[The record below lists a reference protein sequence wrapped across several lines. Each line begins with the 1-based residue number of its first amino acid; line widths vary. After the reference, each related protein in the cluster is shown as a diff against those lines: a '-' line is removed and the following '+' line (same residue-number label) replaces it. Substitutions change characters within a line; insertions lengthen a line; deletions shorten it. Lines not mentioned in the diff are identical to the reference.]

1 MGVDRTSMCAGRTN
15 ILEVNPHLL
24 LQCLYQV
31 VKQADVPVTA
41 GLGVNDVVEA
51 GDLEPVGISPLAF
64 VHVVAKGQHNL
75 KQLLQLL
82 AHHDLSTGA
91 QDGLH
96 LGFSLIQTIRKCFLE
111 VQTLHSL
118 TVVWDPGHRK
128 DVRASCS

>member
-1 MGVDRTSMCAGRTN
+1 MCAGCTN
-15 ILEVNPHLL
+15 VLTANPHLL

-31 VKQADVPVTA
+31 VKQADVSVTA

-82 AHHDLSTGA
+82 AHHDLSAGA

-96 LGFSLIQTIRKCFLE
+96 LGFSLVQTIHKSFLE

-118 TVVWDPGHRK
+118 TIVRDPGQG
-128 DVRASCS
+128 